1 MTGAFR
7 FGFDNYLQL
16 SIPFYC
22 DEYSRRIINAA
33 VPETKGTSRRRRG
46 PRLAASEPPLD
57 QRNSS
62 SLDPQ
67 RATAAF
73 PSLTSY
79 AAARALAAI
88 NDARL
93 ALQKAA

>member
-1 MTGAFR
+1 MR
-7 FGFDNYLQL
+7 L
-16 SIPFYC
+16 SQKPKA
-22 DEYSRRIINAA
+22 RRDAA
-33 VPETKGTSRRRRG
+33 GG

>member
-1 MTGAFR
+1 LAYHRKQTT
-7 FGFDNYLQL
+7 
-16 SIPFYC
+16 
-22 DEYSRRIINAA
+22 DETLPRIGG
-33 VPETKGTSRRRRG
+33 ETSLNGILK
-46 PRLAASEPPLD
+46 

-67 RATAAF
+67 PATAAF

-79 AAARALAAI
+79 AAARALTAI
-88 NDARL
+88 NDARP